1 MYKKLKSLSDKFNG
15 NISFINQFKIEELIE
30 ISKLAAISSINFI
43 NEEDLKY
50 INEINN
56 YSVEVNDGL
65 ITKII
70 ATTSINNYKNIQIE
84 INCNYVIVSKQNEYT
99 KYEKIIE
106 IPIEF
111 IKLLLDYMVEYNKI
125 NICKNENKE

>member
-84 INCNYVIVSKQNEYT
+84 INCNYVIVSKQNEHT

>member
-56 YSVEVNDGL
+56 YSVEINDGL

-70 ATTSINNYKNIQIE
+70 ATTNINNYKNIQIE
-84 INCNYVIVSKQNEYT
+84 INCNYVIVSKQNEHT
-99 KYEKIIE
+99 K
-106 IPIEF
+106 
-111 IKLLLDYMVEYNKI
+111 
-125 NICKNENKE
+125 

>member
-70 ATTSINNYKNIQIE
+70 ATTNINNYKNIQIE
-84 INCNYVIVSKQNEYT
+84 INCNYVIVSKQNEHT

>member
-1 MYKKLKSLSDKFNG
+1 MYKKLKSLSDKFSG

-84 INCNYVIVSKQNEYT
+84 INCNYVIVSKQNEHT

-111 IKLLLDYMVEYNKI
+111 IKLLLDYMVEHNKI
-125 NICKNENKE
+125 NINKNENKE

>member
-84 INCNYVIVSKQNEYT
+84 INCNYVIVSKQNEHT

-125 NICKNENKE
+125 NIYKNENKE

>member
-111 IKLLLDYMVEYNKI
+111 IKLLLDYMVEHNKI
-125 NICKNENKE
+125 NINKNENKE

>member
-84 INCNYVIVSKQNEYT
+84 INCNYVIVSKQNEHT

-111 IKLLLDYMVEYNKI
+111 IKLLLDYMVEHNKI
-125 NICKNENKE
+125 NINKNENKE

>member
-84 INCNYVIVSKQNEYT
+84 INCNYVIVSKQNEHT

-111 IKLLLDYMVEYNKI
+111 IKLLLDYMVEYNKL
-125 NICKNENKE
+125 NIYKNENKE

>member
-125 NICKNENKE
+125 NIYKNENKE